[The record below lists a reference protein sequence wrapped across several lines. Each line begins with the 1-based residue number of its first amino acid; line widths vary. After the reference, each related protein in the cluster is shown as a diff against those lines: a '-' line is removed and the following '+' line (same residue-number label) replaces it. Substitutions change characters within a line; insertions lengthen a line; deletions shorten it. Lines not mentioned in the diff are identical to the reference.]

1 MKNLRRL
8 ITQYK
13 NIYAKVSQEN
23 DSVFCLEGVGDPS
36 QFSKQAFKWFETKI
50 PVHDE
55 LDEAFNA
62 ILPKLYQGFF
72 LSNSDIELR
81 WFTVIYAFMRFG
93 YLPFY
98 SEDKKHLFIFKIG
111 EGQFSIDEIIK
122 RINTFYEREFQNS
135 IKFVSYTQNEIEKIY
150 QKILDAE
157 DFYLTKNGAYTQE
170 LINNLGDEISK
181 ISFRDFLR
189 QRIVGHIHWNALA
202 MYPIEAPKATSA
214 WREERQK
221 REYNLPVLNHCSK
234 WERLFFYNSSF
245 ILEQYGIEGVVGAK
259 EGDIVID
266 AGAFIADTALYF
278 SQKIGNS
285 GKVYAFEALPHNAEH
300 AKDNVKTNNC
310 RNVEVVPMALTYK
323 TQKMYFVL
331 DEVSNGASHIADDTA
346 SEKQIEVS
354 GTSLDDF
361 AKEHAIKVGF
371 IKSDIEGCEMDLLL
385 GAKETIKRDKPTCGL
400 TVYHKQDDYIKIPQ
414 YLSSLCPEYQYYFRC
429 ETEPVLF
436 AAVTK

>member
-81 WFTVIYAFMRFG
+81 WFTVIYAFMR
-93 YLPFY
+93 
-98 SEDKKHLFIFKIG
+98 
-111 EGQFSIDEIIK
+111 
-122 RINTFYEREFQNS
+122 
-135 IKFVSYTQNEIEKIY
+135 FVSYTQNEIEKIY

>member
-1 MKNLRRL
+1 
-8 ITQYK
+8 
-13 NIYAKVSQEN
+13 
-23 DSVFCLEGVGDPS
+23 
-36 QFSKQAFKWFETKI
+36 
-50 PVHDE
+50 
-55 LDEAFNA
+55 
-62 ILPKLYQGFF
+62 
-72 LSNSDIELR
+72 
-81 WFTVIYAFMRFG
+81 
-93 YLPFY
+93 
-98 SEDKKHLFIFKIG
+98 
-111 EGQFSIDEIIK
+111 
-122 RINTFYEREFQNS
+122 
-135 IKFVSYTQNEIEKIY
+135 
-150 QKILDAE
+150 
-157 DFYLTKNGAYTQE
+157 
-170 LINNLGDEISK
+170 
-181 ISFRDFLR
+181 
-189 QRIVGHIHWNALA
+189 